1 MTAGNSSGEPIGGD
15 AGTVTAEFAVGLP
28 GVVAT
33 VLLVLGVLL
42 AGTTYI
48 ECQEA
53 ARAGAREAMLHAST
67 TEARQAAQA
76 VAGERAMVSVNIE
89 GRWASVRVEKA
100 ILVSG
105 FPIRVSARMRAP
117 MEGASAQVSAPA
129 QERIP
134 PTPPVPAEPA

>member
-1 MTAGNSSGEPIGGD
+1 VSVVTAGGSRGETAGGE

-28 GVVAT
+28 AVVAT

-67 TEARQAAQA
+67 EEARQAAQA
-76 VAGERAMVSVNIE
+76 VAGEGAAVSVSID
-89 GRWASVRVEKA
+89 GRWAAVRVEKS

-105 FPIRVSARMRAP
+105 FPIRVSAQMRAP
-117 MEGASAQVSAPA
+117 LEDASTRGNRLEGAG
-129 QERIP
+129 
-134 PTPPVPAEPA
+134 

>member
-1 MTAGNSSGEPIGGD
+1 MLTAGDSRGETAGGE

-28 GVVAT
+28 AVVAT

-53 ARAGAREAMLHAST
+53 ARAGAREAMLHSSAE
-67 TEARQAAQA
+67 EARQAAQV
-76 VAGERAMVSVNIE
+76 VAGERAAVSVSID
-89 GRWASVRVEKA
+89 GSWATVKVEKS

-105 FPIRVSARMRAP
+105 LPIRVSARMRAP
-117 MEGASAQVSAPA
+117 VEGASVQGRPA
-129 QERIP
+129 KG
-134 PTPPVPAEPA
+134 T